1 MQSENRILD
10 DFARLATGAL
20 GTFQGAKK
28 EMEEMLKAQL
38 QRLLGDMDL
47 VSREEFDVVRDMAAA
62 AREENIRLSERIDAL
77 EEEVASLRKGRRA
90 TSATGKARAAA
101 PRRSASGKR
110 STKTAEDKQG

>member
-47 VSREEFDVVRDMAAA
+47 VSREEFEVVRDMAAA
-62 AREENIRLSERIDAL
+62 AREENIRLAQRL
-77 EEEVASLRKGRRA
+77 ESLEKEIADLTKNRRA
-90 TSATGKARAAA
+90 SAAKRKTAPGNKVAARK
-101 PRRSASGKR
+101 RSA
-110 STKTAEDKQG
+110 KTAGDQQG